1 MKPLDL
7 AQLAP
12 RLGRLSQLL
21 FRDCATAAEADQF
34 YALLDKVLALPLA
47 QERRVV
53 LQALGDLTATGDTS
67 AAQWLGEEL
76 DVEAQMQHVRAPDGR
91 ERACVLFAIPVVL
104 PGDAVVTPHA
114 VSEDLMQDVLNLLQE
129 HDVIDAAA
137 QVGLVPRLLSYSE
150 LVSKT
155 HGQLKRLTLFLAA
168 KVLSDEHFPQ
178 LPEDFEL
185 EPETLGASCSAWADL
200 HFLTGIA
207 CAHPDE
213 LDVVFP
219 ALPNDDTAGPGVQRR
234 PTESSEWVDFD
245 EKPPLSDSGELAD
258 SPEPWEQLFAEAFED
273 AFGVMPQ
280 VLTTLPPD
288 GLPED
293 LRRGLSLSREM
304 GLTRFCEL
312 QAAGVALSAGP
323 LQSIDDEWFVDIVA
337 QGVAGALGRYRWVVL
352 SHETESESLEQLMQC
367 LEACGYPQRALADA
381 SNPLGSL
388 TLH

>member
-1 MKPLDL
+1 MNSSDL
-7 AQLAP
+7 AHWAP

-34 YALLDKVLALPLA
+34 YALLDKVLALPLS

-53 LQALGDLTATGDTS
+53 AQALAGLASMGDAPT
-67 AAQWLGEEL
+67 AQWLGEEL

-104 PGDAVVTPHA
+104 PGDAVVSAHA
-114 VSEDLMQDVLNLLQE
+114 VSEDLLQDVLDILQE
-129 HDVIDAAA
+129 HDVVDAAA

-150 LVSKT
+150 LISKS
-155 HGQLKRLTLFLAA
+155 HGELKRLTLFLAS
-168 KVLSDEHFPQ
+168 KVLRDERFPQ

-185 EPETLGASCSAWADL
+185 EPETSGASCSAWADL

-219 ALPNDDTAGPGVQRR
+219 ALPNDDTPDSGVQRR
-234 PTESSEWVDFD
+234 TSAGAEWVAFD
-245 EKPPLSDSGELAD
+245 EQPSLSASGELVD
-258 SPEPWEQLFAEAFED
+258 SPEPWEQLFADAFED

-312 QAAGVALSAGP
+312 QAQGATLSAGP
-323 LQSIDDEWFVDIVA
+323 LQSLDDEWFVDVTA
-337 QGVAGALGRYRWVVL
+337 HGVTGVLGRYRWVVL
-352 SHETESESLEQLMQC
+352 AHETESESLEQLMQC
-367 LEACGYPQRALADA
+367 LDASGYPQRALADA